1 MFLKSEEDNRR
12 PDRKKYHFDPVK
24 VLMGMAVGFIIPEIA
39 QFLSE
44 KVISNNTLEN
54 MAGVSSIGL
63 AVIFGIIM
71 LFVTFRVEMIYDD
84 DKAQSGKVQGEQN
97 EVTGLLSEYH
107 EAKESGDTERMKS
120 TAARLKEHGV
130 LIKK

>member
-1 MFLKSEEDNRR
+1 MRSFNMFLKSEEDNRQ
-12 PDRKKYHFDPVK
+12 PDRKKYHFDPVR

-54 MAGVSSIGL
+54 IAGVSSIGL

-71 LFVTFRVEMIYDD
+71 LFVTFRVERSEEHTSEL
-84 DKAQSGKVQGEQN
+84 QSRFDLVCR
-97 EVTGLLSEYH
+97 LL
-107 EAKESGDTERMKS
+107 
-120 TAARLKEHGV
+120 L
-130 LIKK
+130 